1 MLGELREVVAS
12 GNKKSCTISSYN
24 ISLSEPLCQQQQ
36 VVIILPSPISPPQYM
51 GALTSLQVC
60 QITAAGR
67 LYVLVFS
74 TSYNI
79 PPSVHHSTRVTL
91 SKSSYR
97 RLSSVFDTDVMTS
110 E

>member
-1 MLGELREVVAS
+1 MPAATGRLYVLV
-12 GNKKSCTISSYN
+12 SSK
-24 ISLSEPLCQQQQ
+24 
-36 VVIILPSPISPPQYM
+36 VIILPSPISPPQYM